1 MLFSCNFFPFRRR
14 SRSRERRGGD
24 RRGGDRRGG
33 GGRDRGGGRDNRRFQ
48 PYGRGGDR
56 REMREHRLNFDYCVF
71 VSNVPYELRWQ
82 DLKDM
87 IKEEGECKQR
97 ATQWKSIFV

>member
-1 MLFSCNFFPFRRR
+1 MINLIISFVCRRR
-14 SRSRERRGGD
+14 SRSRSRD

-33 GGRDRGGGRDNRRFQ
+33 GGRRDNRSGGGRDGQRRYQ
-48 PYGRGGDR
+48 PYNRGGDR
-56 REMREHRLNFDYCVF
+56 REVREHRLNFDYCVF

-87 IKEEGECKQR
+87 IKEEG
-97 ATQWKSIFV
+97 KSLIIS